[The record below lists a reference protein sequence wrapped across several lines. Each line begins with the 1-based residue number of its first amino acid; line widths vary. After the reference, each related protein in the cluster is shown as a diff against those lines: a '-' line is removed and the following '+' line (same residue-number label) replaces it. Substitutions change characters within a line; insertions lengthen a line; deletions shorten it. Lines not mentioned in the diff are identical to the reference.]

1 MLYRKLKQPVSRTFN
16 ATPSPRITHT
26 GTTKRVRE
34 KKGET
39 PPCSLTK
46 RRKKKKTKLLASFNH
61 ETIWTKCGHHSML
74 MCLLLHADKPIE
86 GARAVVLAV
95 CASSCTTS
103 SSSNSSSF
111 LSRAE
116 GRTILKDRKENVEKS
131 EKYSSQKVLCFS
143 GYSITVFH
151 FPIPLKHRPHLHAVQ
166 WMHPAMC
173 VCVRECRLGVS
184 ECIDALTVPVH

>member
-1 MLYRKLKQPVSRTFN
+1 
-16 ATPSPRITHT
+16 
-26 GTTKRVRE
+26 
-34 KKGET
+34 
-39 PPCSLTK
+39 
-46 RRKKKKTKLLASFNH
+46 
-61 ETIWTKCGHHSML
+61 ML

-131 EKYSSQKVLCFS
+131 GKYSSQKVLWFRL
-143 GYSITVFH
+143 FH
-151 FPIPLKHRPHLHAVQ
+151 HGFPLSHSTETPTALVRCPVDASRNVCV
-166 WMHPAMC
+166 C

-184 ECIDALTVPVH
+184 ECIDALTAPVHYSCVACGFLAAWDEG